1 MQHKLFI
8 LGLFILWTFTSIGQ
22 KSFSVD
28 EAQAYAIAN
37 SIETKKNQINS
48 VDANARVKE
57 FKSIGM
63 PSVNAFVNYQYFP
76 AVPTQPLQDFIGPS
90 IYGVLFAEGV
100 IPQRDL
106 GPPDVFQFTFV
117 LPNQLSAG
125 IEANQLLFDGSY
137 LYGLKAAK
145 FYRELVQRESDVS
158 EFNTK
163 NQVLKAYASILIAE
177 ENKIVISQNITNIK
191 KSLDEFEALYKN
203 GFAEMLDVERL
214 TLSYDNLNNELNKID
229 QLILLSKNLLKFQ
242 MNYPLDEDIILTEN
256 LNDLISKYQVLSIL
270 DEEEL
275 SFSSRPEYGVIE
287 TGQKLNDLDY
297 KRTKAGYLPSAR
309 AFASAQANLL
319 RNNLFDNDE
328 TGFIPQALVGL
339 SVNIPIYDGG
349 DKSAK
354 LQRIKL
360 NQEKTEYDKYQ
371 FEQSVRLQTQN
382 AKIQYSMSLTSLAN
396 GKKALD
402 INQSIYNK
410 TLIKFKEGIGS
421 SLEVT
426 QAESSLLQAQAA
438 YTNALYDQLNAII
451 QLKEATGL

>member
-1 MQHKLFI
+1 MQYKLFI
-8 LGLFILWTFTSIGQ
+8 LGLCILWTFTIVGQ
-22 KSFSVD
+22 RSFSVD

-48 VDANARVKE
+48 MDANARVKE

-63 PSVNAFVNYQYFP
+63 PTVNAFVNYQYYP
-76 AVPTQPLQDFIGPS
+76 AVPTQPLQDFISPS
-90 IYGVLFAEGV
+90 IYGVLFEEGV

-106 GPPDVFQFTFV
+106 GPPDVFNFTFV
-117 LPNQLSAG
+117 LPNQLSGG
-125 IEANQLLFDGSY
+125 IEAKQLLFDGSY

-145 FYRELVQRESDVS
+145 FYRELVQREADVT
-158 EFNTK
+158 EFNIK

-177 ENKIVISQNITNIK
+177 ENKKVISQNIENIK
-191 KSLDEFEALYKN
+191 KSLDEFDALYKN
-203 GFAEMLDVERL
+203 GFAEVLDVERL
-214 TLSYDNLNNELNKID
+214 TLSYDNLNNELAKID

-242 MNYPLDEDIILTEN
+242 MNYPLNEDIQLKES
-256 LNDLISKYQVLSIL
+256 LNELIAKYEVLAIVD
-270 DEEEL
+270 DEEI
-275 SFSSRPEYGVIE
+275 SFTNRPEYGVIE
-287 TGQKLNDLDY
+287 TGQMLNELDY

-328 TGFIPQALVGL
+328 TGFIPQAVVGVSL
-339 SVNIPIYDGG
+339 NIPIYDGG

-360 NQEKTEYDKYQ
+360 NQEKTEQDKYQ

-382 AKIQYSMSLTSLAN
+382 AKIQYAMALTSMTN

-451 QLKEATGL
+451 QLKEASGL

>member
-8 LGLFILWTFTSIGQ
+8 LGFCILWTFTIMGQ
-22 KSFSVD
+22 RSFSVD

-37 SIETKKNQINS
+37 SIESKKNQINS

-76 AVPTQPLQDFIGPS
+76 AVPTQPLQDFISPS

-106 GPPDVFQFTFV
+106 GPPDVFKFTFV
-117 LPNQLSAG
+117 LPNQLSGG

-145 FYRELVQRESDVS
+145 FYRELVQREADVT
-158 EFNTK
+158 EFNIK
-163 NQVLKAYASILIAE
+163 NQVLKAYASTLIAE
-177 ENKIVISQNITNIK
+177 ENKKVISQNIANIK
-191 KSLDEFEALYKN
+191 KSLDEFDALYKN

-214 TLSYDNLNNELNKID
+214 TLSYDNLNNELFKID

-242 MNYPLDEDIILTEN
+242 MNYPLNEDIQLKES
-256 LNDLISKYQVLSIL
+256 LSDLIGKYEALSIMGD
-270 DEEEL
+270 DEI
-275 SFSSRPEYGVIE
+275 SFNSRPEYGVIE
-287 TGQKLNDLDY
+287 TGQMLNELDY

-319 RNNLFDNDE
+319 RKNLFDNDE
-328 TGFIPQALVGL
+328 TGFIPQAVVGVSL
-339 SVNIPIYDGG
+339 NIPIYDGG

-360 NQEKTEYDKYQ
+360 NQEKTEQDKYQ
-371 FEQSVRLQTQN
+371 FEQSVRFQTQN
-382 AKIQYSMSLTSLAN
+382 AKIQYTMALTSLAN